1 MKFFT
6 VRNIVLILFILLAL
20 FVLTKTNILEPLS
33 QALKPENV
41 VSQKLLL
48 KQPLFGD
55 DKNVKYMVHNQDQY
69 DIEYKDEPWSKNG
82 DGGSEVRG
90 RLQNDIIKPDYYCMD
105 HYENG
110 VKGTCYNRPK
120 YGRSCKDLTSP
131 DELSRKIDCPSGW
144 KLKAIIGKAN
154 NGAETQTQRC
164 HCKYKVVP
172 GDKQKSIDNLWK
184 KCMSKWPEGLPYG
197 VYKKD
202 INGRELRVNEVS
214 LSDSGKRW
222 GVLKYPAEWPADGG
236 GKGHPWYGHYGPWG
250 WLNTYNKYE
259 KVTDT
264 GFSGW
269 KCTDQ
274 VQSINSTNVYGRVK
288 IL

>member
-6 VRNIVLILFILLAL
+6 VRNIVLILFIL
-20 FVLTKTNILEPLS
+20 FVLASTIILEPLS
-33 QALKPENV
+33 LEPKNV

-55 DKNVKYMVHNQDQY
+55 DKNVKYMVHNQAQY

-82 DGGSEVRG
+82 DGGSEVLG
-90 RLQNDIIKPDYYCMD
+90 RLKNDIIKPDYYCMD
-105 HYENG
+105 HYKKG
-110 VKGTCYNRPK
+110 VKGTCYNPPK
-120 YGRSCKDLTSP
+120 YGKSCRSLTSP
-131 DELSRKIDCPSGW
+131 DERSREIDCPSGW
-144 KLKAIIGKAN
+144 KIKAIIGKAN

-164 HCKYKVVP
+164 SCKYKVVP

-184 KCMSKWPEGLPYG
+184 KCMSKWPEDLQYG

-214 LSDSGKRW
+214 LSDSGKLW

-236 GKGHPWYGHYGPWG
+236 GKGQPWYGHYGPWG

-274 VQSINSTNVYGRVK
+274 VKSINSTNVYGRVK